1 MNKSLLVVLALGAA
15 VLTSCSSHPSDL
27 RPTSKVSNDEVAP
40 GTRDTDYSNFGT
52 KTEAAHGGHDAHG
65 AAEHGREDVM
75 VNHDEHANDISTKEE
90 QVPAEH
96 KTTEADSVENHH

>member
-1 MNKSLLVVLALGAA
+1 MNKSLLVVLALGSAL
-15 VLTSCSSHPSDL
+15 LTSCSSHPSDM
-27 RPTSKVSNDEVAP
+27 RPGDKVSSDNVAP
-40 GTRDTDYSNFGT
+40 GTRDTDYSNYGA
-52 KTEAAHGGHDAHG
+52 KTEAAHSGHDAHG

-75 VNHDEHANDISTKEE
+75 LNHDEHANDISTKEE